1 MLKPLA
7 WRKVLGS
14 VLGFGILA
22 ALAVGAAAPARA
34 AVYGLT
40 IDAPPDPDNGYLGDF
55 NLTGTFAGSPNASGI
70 IDFGSL
76 TALSL
81 TITGTYNG
89 TATLD
94 DIETGS
100 TLKFTY
106 DVNSGELVLALDGI
120 TSGPFKSIV
129 CVDPAGGFICAA
141 GNFLNVLLP
150 QKGNTGIITAVS
162 VTEEVTTTVPEPASL
177 SLLGVALLGLGAMRS
192 RLRKKAQ
199 TKSPI

>member
-34 AVYGLT
+34 AAYGLT
-40 IDAPPDPDNGYLGDF
+40 LDAVPDPDKGVF
-55 NLTGTFAGSPNASGI
+55 ATFHITGTFAGNPDASGI

-76 TALSL
+76 TSLSL
-81 TITGTYNG
+81 TITGTFSG

-94 DIETGS
+94 DLATGS
-100 TLKFTY
+100 PHTFTY
-106 DVNSGELVLALDGI
+106 DANSGELALHVFGM
-120 TSGPFKSIV
+120 TSGPFRSIS
-129 CVDPAGGFICAA
+129 CSLSGQHICAA
-141 GNFLNVLLP
+141 DEFLTVGIP
-150 QKGNTGIITAVS
+150 GEGNTGRITTFS

-177 SLLGVALLGLGAMRS
+177 SLLGAALLGLGAIRS
-192 RLRKKAQ
+192 RLRKNAQ
-199 TKSPI
+199 IKSPI